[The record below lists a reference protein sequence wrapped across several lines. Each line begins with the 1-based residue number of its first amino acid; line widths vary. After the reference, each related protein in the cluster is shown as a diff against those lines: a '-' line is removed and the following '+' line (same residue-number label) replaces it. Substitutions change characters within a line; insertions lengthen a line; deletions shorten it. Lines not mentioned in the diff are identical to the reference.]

1 MREPAPP
8 WPRNDAAPAGTG
20 AGVKIVDRARESTPT
35 SGKRNRDTST
45 APRTAQAR
53 ALLIAENITPHEA
66 GFLWVVWWHSYSTG
80 ACMVPAETLARDCK
94 QSASVV
100 YRHIARLQRRGILEV
115 TRRKGIPSRLRII
128 IDVGVTSAPGSDPC
142 PPHNGDDLAT
152 GSAPPHAPS
161 ATPSRRGTHK
171 ERLEKDEGREEPR
184 PHGLDIEG
192 MLKAAQGAG
201 GAA

>member
-8 WPRNDAAPAGTG
+8 YPKSDAAPGGTG
-20 AGVKIVDRARESTPT
+20 AGVRIEDRAAHITQPNHN
-35 SGKRNRDTST
+35 RNQDHAGR
-45 APRTAQAR
+45 RTAQVR
-53 ALLIAENITPHEA
+53 AWLIDDDLTPHEA
-66 GFLWVVWWHSYSTG
+66 GFLWVVWWHSYRTG
-80 ACMVPAETLARDCK
+80 TCTVPAETLARDCK
-94 QSASVV
+94 QSPSVI

-115 TRRKGIPSRLRII
+115 VRREGMPSRLRII
-128 IDVGVTSAPGSDPC
+128 IDVGVTSAPGTDLC

-161 ATPSRRGTHK
+161 ATPSRPGTHK
-171 ERLEKDEGREEPR
+171 ERIEKDEEREEPR

-201 GAA
+201 GDA